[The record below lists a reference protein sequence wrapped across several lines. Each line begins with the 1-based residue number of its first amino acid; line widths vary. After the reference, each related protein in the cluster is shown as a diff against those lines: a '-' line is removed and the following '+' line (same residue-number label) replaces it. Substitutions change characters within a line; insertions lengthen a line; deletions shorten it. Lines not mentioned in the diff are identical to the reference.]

1 MNYSL
6 NVKSSSIVH
15 TLLSNCVKLLR
26 KVQKLLIKCISYS
39 VISKLIRVVSPKF
52 YTARTN
58 FTGPPVPTVPTN
70 FKSGW
75 LVTLFSDRGLLL
87 LSFAIWVQH
96 TKVPNLGVVSGFSD
110 SQLLLLS
117 VLHNTAT
124 EQNTETLV
132 FAVQLSQTETATA
145 VFTAVLPQ
153 PHCT

>member
-1 MNYSL
+1 M
-6 NVKSSSIVH
+6 
-15 TLLSNCVKLLR
+15 
-26 KVQKLLIKCISYS
+26 
-39 VISKLIRVVSPKF
+39 VSD
-52 YTARTN
+52 A
-58 FTGPPVPTVPTN
+58 
-70 FKSGW
+70 
-75 LVTLFSDRGLLL
+75 FSDRWLLL
-87 LSFAIWVQH
+87 LSVAIWVQH

-132 FAVQLSQTETATA
+132 FAVRLSQTETATA

>member
-1 MNYSL
+1 MLS
-6 NVKSSSIVH
+6 VTIGVQH
-15 TLLSNCVKLLR
+15 TEVPNLG
-26 KVQKLLIKCISYS
+26 
-39 VISKLIRVVSPKF
+39 VVSD
-52 YTARTN
+52 A
-58 FTGPPVPTVPTN
+58 
-70 FKSGW
+70 
-75 LVTLFSDRGLLL
+75 FSDRWLVL

-132 FAVQLSQTETATA
+132 FAVRLSQTETATA
-145 VFTAVLPQ
+145 VFFAVLPQ